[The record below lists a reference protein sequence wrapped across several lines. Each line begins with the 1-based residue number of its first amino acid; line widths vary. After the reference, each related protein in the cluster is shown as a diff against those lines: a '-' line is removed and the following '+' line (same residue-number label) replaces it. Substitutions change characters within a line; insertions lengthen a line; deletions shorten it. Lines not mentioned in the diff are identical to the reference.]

1 MNSLYQ
7 KIINV
12 IEQSVQEYI
21 QKISNK
27 YNLNEK
33 ELLEMWN
40 DIDSKKNSKVLNN
53 TEDSKV
59 LNNTEDSKVLNN
71 TEDSKVLNNTED
83 DNGCPYVFTKGSSA
97 GEKCGCKPKNDSL
110 YCSKHKKYEGDE
122 NKQKIIKKV
131 LPIPKKSII
140 PISPPKKSII
150 PLKPNP
156 VSIILR
162 MNKNIDKLWHS
173 ETGMI
178 FKSKDERI
186 VIGKYVNDK
195 IQELSEDDIEIC
207 KSMNFRYE
215 IKEKIPENI
224 KNASHKITSIEKE
237 STIIKKSI
245 HKAINDTNLKAEDI
259 EEILNK
265 LQKGPDYSSD
275 IDSEEEELE
284 EEELEEEDLEE
295 EELEEEELE
304 EEY

>member
-27 YNLNEK
+27 YDLNEK
-33 ELLEMWN
+33 ELVEMWN
-40 DIDSKKNSKVLNN
+40 AIDSEKDSKKDSKKDNEKDNEKNSKKDNEKDNEKTSKVLNN
-53 TEDSKV
+53 I
-59 LNNTEDSKVLNN
+59 
-71 TEDSKVLNNTED
+71 ED
-83 DNGCPYVFTKGSSA
+83 DNVCPYVFTKGYSA

-122 NKQKIIKKV
+122 NKEKIIKKV

-140 PISPPKKSII
+140 PISPPKKSITQ
-150 PLKPNP
+150 LKPNS

-162 MNKNIDKLWHS
+162 MNKNINKLWHS
-173 ETGMI
+173 ETGMV

-186 VIGKYVNDK
+186 VIGKNVNDK
-195 IQELSEDDIEIC
+195 IQELSEDDLEIC

-224 KNASHKITSIEKE
+224 KNVSHKITSIEKE
-237 STIIKKSI
+237 STIMKKSI
-245 HKAINDTNLKAEDI
+245 HKAINDTNSKAEDI

-284 EEELEEEDLEE
+284 EEELEEE
-295 EELEEEELE
+295 
-304 EEY
+304 Y